1 MMNSSKKIFHV
12 TFTDM
17 GEHVNTL
24 HECKTHEEARLRFN
38 EEVAK
43 FKAKH
48 ADYAFAHK
56 DDWDDECC
64 PAFDITEWS
73 LDSEGN
79 LDQIVEDHEG
89 WTPTR

>member
-1 MMNSSKKIFHV
+1 MTSIENRIFHV
-12 TFTDM
+12 TFTDT

-38 EEVAK
+38 EEVSK

-48 ADYAFAHK
+48 EDYASAHE
-56 DDWDDECC
+56 DGWDDDYY

-73 LDSEGN
+73 IDDGGGLDE
-79 LDQIVEDHEG
+79 IVKDHEG
-89 WTPTR
+89 WTPVD